1 MRPYSMDLRERAL
14 FDSDAGMKVADVAAK
29 RRVSGSWV
37 RLLKQ
42 RRRAVHAVR
51 VAIARIGAT
60 LVCPPPL
67 QPSPPAHDARRT
79 SGLLTRL
86 RTADQIGSLRG
97 YWSSGVSGY
106 QYFKWQFS
114 HASWISEPAA
124 DNAAASFASIAV
136 KTAPVAS

>member
-1 MRPYSMDLRERAL
+1 MDHRTGLFGVFYYRSANPRTLDMLSQFLPVPADAL
-14 FDSDAGMKVADVAAK
+14 AAEF
-29 RRVSGSWV
+29 
-37 RLLKQ
+37 
-42 RRRAVHAVR
+42 AA
-51 VAIARIGAT
+51 GAT
-60 LVCPPPL
+60 LVCLPPL

-79 SGLLTRL
+79 SGLLTRQW
-86 RTADQIGSLRG
+86 TADQIGSLRG